1 MSATI
6 LTWNLER
13 KKVSSPYGK
22 MAIDHLFEQSPDV
35 MAVSETRTD
44 FPTNNGFTVFAQH
57 PNGHHA
63 ANERKIL
70 IWSKNPWSEVDNLGD
85 KALPIGRFISGVTKT
100 PIGEVR
106 VVGVCIPYHMA
117 DVVYGTK
124 DKKPWE
130 QHITFLKILPS
141 ILQSYTR
148 PILIAG
154 DFNQRIPRAKY
165 GNRIAALEMQ
175 KAFNDY
181 NIITKGIINNLSRA
195 GIDHIAID
203 EKLKAEKIL
212 GWPNIIND
220 KRLSDHD
227 GAGCELTFIS
237 EFP

>member
-70 IWSKNPWSEVDNLGD
+70 IWSKSPWSEVDNLGD

-181 NIITKGIINNLSRA
+181 NIICLLYTSPSPRDRG
-195 GIDHIAID
+195 
-203 EKLKAEKIL
+203 
-212 GWPNIIND
+212 
-220 KRLSDHD
+220 
-227 GAGCELTFIS
+227 
-237 EFP
+237 